1 MRGAQISQRLGQQA
15 QRIKDSAVVRQGVL
29 LIGPA
34 LNVLPGA
41 GFDVLAGLLLVV
53 GQAGQWCRCWQRRL
67 DGLAQD
73 VQACRALGVFHGVH
87 VAGSEVSAHMRS
99 RLW

>member
-1 MRGAQISQRLGQQA
+1 MRGAQIGQRLGQQA

-34 LNVLPGA
+34 LDVLPGA

-53 GQAGQWCRCWQRRL
+53 GQAGGMRRNLAGRRLHRLAQAVQRR
-67 DGLAQD
+67 A
-73 VQACRALGVFHGVH
+73 H
-87 VAGSEVSAHMRS
+87 VCDHMRS